1 MNTMLF
7 TILMSLFQINSN
19 NSTNAPLHE
28 FYISVTKI
36 DHNPST
42 QSLEITSSLY
52 IDDLEKAIESQ
63 KGVQKLYLGTDKEN
77 SKADEY
83 ISNYLSKNVIIQ
95 VNESEKKVAL
105 NYVGKEVE
113 IDKILIYY
121 EVLNIKSISRI
132 KIKNELLFDIAK
144 SQENIVHVKYNSR
157 KKSLRL
163 RYNEGEG
170 DLDF

>member
-7 TILMSLFQINSN
+7 TILMSLFQITAN

-36 DHNPST
+36 DHNSST

-77 SKADEY
+77 PKADEY
-83 ISNYLSKNVIIQ
+83 ILNYLSKNVGIV
-95 VNESEKKVAL
+95 VNEKKTTL

-113 IDKILIYY
+113 IDKILVYY
-121 EVLNIKSISRI
+121 EITNIKDISSI
-132 KIKNELLFDIAK
+132 KIKNELLLDVAK

-163 RYNEGEG
+163 RYNETEG
-170 DLDF
+170 NLAF